1 MEKLKSISRKSEF
14 AQISNSNIVVT
25 TCLSAIQWPDKVKGI
40 LISIFR
46 FHWFFFQVKKNF
58 DLIVIDEA
66 AFAPDWL
73 TMPLALSGIKQLILA
88 GDHCQL
94 PPVVVSDT
102 DCQTNKYFFSWSFLQ
117 YYFDFAIEYFHRK
130 IFLRC
135 IFSFRFHEFSRQ
147 FWEQRWAI
155 FHTLISR
162 FF

>member
-14 AQISNSNIVVT
+14 AQISNSGIVVT
-25 TCLSAIQWPDKVKGI
+25 TCLTAIQWPDK
-40 LISIFR
+40 
-46 FHWFFFQVKKNF
+46 VKKNF

-102 DCQTNKYFFSWSFLQ
+102 DCQSNKYFFSWSFLQ

-147 FWEQRWAI
+147 F
-155 FHTLISR
+155 
-162 FF
+162 